1 MHRLKSL
8 GMWLVLSLPRGVHFV
23 GVPVPTWLQQH
34 PIGIRRTS
42 RELRRRH
49 AGLFAGTESALFCG
63 ESVREA
69 RGRESAVSAWANAH
83 CCVCT
88 QAVAGGGAAK
98 RDCGGHQ
105 APARRGSLTA
115 SRARALPV
123 AALSCRWC
131 CCAREAAH
139 CLRGGGDHQVKQR
152 LNERSEAR
160 NTVTQIR
167 RAASRLSPKTPAPS
181 KLSGDAQVSSAS
193 PSLPHFV
200 RRGSAALRRLGALRA
215 M

>member
-8 GMWLVLSLPRGVHFV
+8 GMWLVLPRPRGLHFM

-34 PIGIRRTS
+34 PIWIRRTS
-42 RELRRRH
+42 RELPRRH

-63 ESVREA
+63 ESMREA
-69 RGRESAVSAWANAH
+69 RGRKSAVSAWANAH

-98 RDCGGHQ
+98 RDCSRHE
-105 APARRGSLTA
+105 APARRGSLST

-123 AALSCRWC
+123 AALSCTWF
-131 CCAREAAH
+131 CCARGAAH

-160 NTVTQIR
+160 NTVTQMR
-167 RAASRLSPKTPAPS
+167 PQSFLRTPAPS